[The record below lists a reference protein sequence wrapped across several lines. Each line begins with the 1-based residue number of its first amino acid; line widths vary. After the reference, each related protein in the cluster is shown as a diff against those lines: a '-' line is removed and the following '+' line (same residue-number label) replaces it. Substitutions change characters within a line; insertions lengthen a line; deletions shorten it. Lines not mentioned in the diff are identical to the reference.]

1 MKVVLIKSNLKEAL
15 SVVER
20 ASGENLK
27 LPVLK
32 YSHMEAQEENRV
44 KVTATN
50 LELAITFMLSGKVL
64 EKGKVNIPT
73 GTVLGMINNLQ
84 SERLNLET
92 KGGQLEIKT
101 DNYEASTQTIP
112 SDDFPIIPRV
122 KNEEDFI
129 ELEGLAMKD
138 GLAQVLAATQFS
150 DLRTELNAILFDF
163 SLDTLKL
170 VGTDSFRLA
179 EKTINSGQ
187 FKTNHTQ
194 NFRFLLPLKTAQEL
208 SRILRDDEKVR
219 ICHDQNQAL
228 FKTDHWEM
236 ISRLTEGNFPEY
248 SNIVPKSFDS
258 EVVLEREELINALKL
273 TGVFSSQT
281 SEVKVRAA
289 EGGKAIEIYSA
300 TQDLGENRYVLPAK
314 VKNNFKEVGFNWRYL
329 ADGLRALKTAEVFL
343 GVNEQDNKPSIIKS
357 PNEASFFYILMPIL
371 KT

>member
-15 SVVER
+15 GVVER

-32 YSHMEAQEENRV
+32 YSNMEAGEENKI

-50 LELAITFMLSGKVL
+50 LEVAITFLLLGKVI

-73 GTVLGMINNLQ
+73 ATVLGMINNLQ
-84 SERLNLET
+84 SERLNMET
-92 KGGQLEIKT
+92 RGGQLEIKT

-112 SDDFPIIPRV
+112 ADDFPIIPKV

-129 ELEGLAMKD
+129 EMEGVVLKD

-150 DLRTELNAILFDF
+150 ELRTELNSILFDF
-163 SLDTLKL
+163 ALDTLKFA
-170 VGTDSFRLA
+170 GTDSFRLA
-179 EKTINSGQ
+179 EKTITSSQ
-187 FKTNHTQ
+187 FKTNQTQ
-194 NFRFLLPLKTAQEL
+194 NFRFLLPLKTAHEL
-208 SRILRDDEKVR
+208 SRILKDDEKVR
-219 ICHDQNQAL
+219 VYHDQNQAL

-248 SNIVPKSFDS
+248 SSIIPKTFDS
-258 EVVLEREELINALKL
+258 EVLLEREELINALKL

-281 SEVKVRAA
+281 SEVKVKSA
-289 EGGKAIEIYSA
+289 EGGKAIEINSA
-300 TQDLGENRYVLPAK
+300 SQDLGENRYVLPAK

-329 ADGLRALKTAEVFL
+329 ADGLRTLKTAEVFL
-343 GVNEQDNKPSIIKS
+343 GVNEQDNKPSLIKS

>member
-1 MKVVLIKSNLKEAL
+1 MLIKSNLKEAL

-27 LPVLK
+27 LLALK
-32 YSHMEAQEENRV
+32 YSNMETQEENKI

-50 LELAITFMLSGKVL
+50 LEIAITFILSGNVI
-64 EKGKVNIPT
+64 EKGRVNIPT

-112 SDDFPIIPRV
+112 SDDFPIIPKI
-122 KNEEDFI
+122 KNEEDYI
-129 ELEGLAMKD
+129 ELEGLVFRD
-138 GLAQVLAATQFS
+138 GIIQVLAATQFS
-150 DLRTELNAILFDF
+150 ELRTELNTILFDF
-163 SLDTLKL
+163 NLETLKL

-179 EKTINSGQ
+179 EKTINSNH
-187 FKTNHTQ
+187 FKTNQTQ

-208 SRILRDDEKVR
+208 SRILKDDEVLR
-219 ICHDQNQAL
+219 IYHDQNQVL
-228 FKTDHWEM
+228 FKTEHWEM

-248 SNIVPKSFDS
+248 SNIIPKSFDS
-258 EVVLEREELINALKL
+258 EVILEREELINALKL

-281 SEVKVRAA
+281 SEVKVKAV

-300 TQDLGENRYVLPAK
+300 SQDLGENRYVLPAK
-314 VKNNFKEVGFNWRYL
+314 LKNNFKEVGFNWRYL
-329 ADGLRALKTAEVFL
+329 ADGLRALKTSEVFL
-343 GVNEQDNKPSIIKS
+343 GVNEQDNKPSVIKS